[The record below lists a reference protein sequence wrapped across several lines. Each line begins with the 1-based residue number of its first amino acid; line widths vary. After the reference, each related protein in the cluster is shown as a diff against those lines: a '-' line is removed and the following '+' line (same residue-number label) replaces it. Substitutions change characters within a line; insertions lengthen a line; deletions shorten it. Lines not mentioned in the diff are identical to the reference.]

1 MVLFPLVWVN
11 DIILACD
18 FAEIKCKEGPMQKY
32 MRNSRPFFWC
42 LWILSMFCLL
52 ASCTKSSNKEVLQ
65 QTSVDVTHYNLILD
79 LYPTNQL
86 QPENETIQG
95 KCTITFKNN
104 GQTSLTSIPVLFYR
118 LLEVKSVTNSQG
130 QALPFTQKVVK
141 IKDFSPVWQVNKAEI
156 KLSTPIPPGK
166 DRSVTIS
173 YGGFIYGYQEVFRY
187 TKDHIGADFIMVRED
202 VFAYPEIIDN
212 SWNSF
217 IAAVN
222 DTFDFDLRVSIPK
235 EYVVANGGWLI
246 EKKEEGDRSVF
257 SFKSQLP
264 DWRIDVAAAKFN
276 LLEDD
281 ARNFR
286 VYYFD
291 EDKEGAERILAGM
304 TTSMDLYTKWLG
316 EMGAERQVTVIET
329 PEGSGGQAAKTSI
342 LLPAESF
349 SSERNVSQIYHEV
362 AHLWDVP
369 SLDEMQSR
377 WLSEG
382 FANYFMALV
391 LRELDSQ
398 KRFVQT
404 LEGLRSRFKSHCEY
418 ENKLATTPISDYGK
432 ADLTGASYT
441 KGALALYM
449 LHEIVGDIDFK
460 KIFKMYVER
469 YQEKGA
475 TLEDFRNLA
484 GEISNKD
491 LKKYFDEWVFGTE
504 SSQLLLEELTLQE
517 ITQRYK

>member
-1 MVLFPLVWVN
+1 MH
-11 DIILACD
+11 
-18 FAEIKCKEGPMQKY
+18 KY
-32 MRNSRPFFWC
+32 RRNSRPFFCC
-42 LWILSMFCLL
+42 LWALSILFLL
-52 ASCTKSSNKEVLQ
+52 GSCAKSSNTEAFQ

-79 LYPTNQL
+79 LFPTDQL

-95 KCTITFKNN
+95 KCTITFKNE
-104 GQTSLTSIPVLFYR
+104 GEKSLASIPVLLYR
-118 LLEVKSVTNSQG
+118 LLEVKSVTSSQA

-141 IKDFSPVWQVNKAEI
+141 IEDFSPVWQVNRAEI
-156 KLSTPIPPGK
+156 ELPKPIPPGK
-166 DRSVTIS
+166 ERSVTIS

-187 TKDHIGADFIMVRED
+187 TKDHIGADFCMIRED
-202 VFAYPEIIDN
+202 VFAYPKILDN

-222 DTFDFDLRVSIPK
+222 DTFDFELRVSVPK
-235 EYVVANGGWLI
+235 GYVMANGGWLI
-246 EKKEEGDRSVF
+246 DKREEGERCVF

-286 VYYFD
+286 VYHFD
-291 EDKEGAERILAGM
+291 EDKEGAKRILAGM
-304 TTSMDLYTKWLG
+304 IESMNLYTKWIG
-316 EMGAERQVTVIET
+316 KMGAERQVTVIET

-349 SSERNVSQIYHEV
+349 STERDVSQIYHEV

-369 SLDEMQSR
+369 SLDERPSR

-391 LRELDSQ
+391 LRENQGHES
-398 KRFVQT
+398 FVQI
-404 LEGLRSRFKSHCEY
+404 LERLRSRFKSHCEY
-418 ENKLATTPISDYGK
+418 AKMLAATPIVDYGK

-441 KGALALYM
+441 KGALALYV
-449 LHEIVGDIDFK
+449 LHEIVGDADFK
-460 KIFKMYVER
+460 EIFQMYVER

-484 GEISNKD
+484 EEISKKD
-491 LKKYFDEWVFGTE
+491 LKKYFDEWVFGVE
-504 SSQLLLEELTLQE
+504 SSALLLGGLTLQE
-517 ITQRYK
+517 ITQQYK

>member
-1 MVLFPLVWVN
+1 M
-11 DIILACD
+11 
-18 FAEIKCKEGPMQKY
+18 EGLMQKY

-42 LWILSMFCLL
+42 LWVLFMFYSLG
-52 ASCTKSSNKEVLQ
+52 SCNKPSNKEAHQ
-65 QTSVDVTHYNLILD
+65 QISVDVTHYNLILD

-95 KCTITFKNN
+95 KCTITFKND
-104 GQTSLTSIPVLFYR
+104 GKTSLASIPVLLYR
-118 LLEVKSVTNSQG
+118 LLEVKSATNSQG

-141 IKDFSPVWQVNKAEI
+141 IEDFSPVWQVNKAEI
-156 KLSTPIPPGK
+156 ELSTPIPPGK
-166 DRSVTIS
+166 DGSITIS
-173 YGGFIYGYQEVFRY
+173 YGGFIYGYQEVFSY
-187 TKDHIGADFIMVRED
+187 TKDHIGADFIMIRED

-222 DTFDFDLRVSIPK
+222 DTFDFELRVSVPK
-235 EYVVANGGWLI
+235 DYVVANGGWII
-246 EKKEEGDRSVF
+246 EKIEEDKRSVF
-257 SFKSQLP
+257 LYKSQLP

-276 LLEDD
+276 LLEDE

-286 VYYFD
+286 VYHFD

-304 TTSMDLYTKWLG
+304 IDSMDLYTKWIG
-316 EMGAERQVTVIET
+316 KMGAKRQVTVIET
-329 PEGSGGQAAKTSI
+329 PGGSGGQAAKTSI

-349 SSERNVSQIYHEV
+349 SSHRDVSHIYHEV

-369 SLDEMQSR
+369 SLDEMPSR

-391 LRELDSQ
+391 LQELDSQ
-398 KRFVQT
+398 ERFVQT
-404 LEGLRSRFKSHCEY
+404 LEGLRRRFKSHCEY
-418 ENKLATTPISDYGK
+418 DKKLAATPISDYGR

-441 KGALALYM
+441 KGALALYV
-449 LHEIVGDIDFK
+449 LHEIVGDTDFK
-460 KIFKMYVER
+460 EIFRMYVER

-475 TLEDFRNLA
+475 ALEDFRDLA
-484 GEISNKD
+484 QEISNKD
-491 LKKYFDEWVFGTE
+491 LKKYFNEWVFGIE
-504 SSQLLLEELTLQE
+504 SSQLLLGELTLQE